1 MSLSFDTRELQSGA
15 AQVQADLPATDPVWL
30 VGDARPT
37 GGVHVEG
44 RLSAAGEGRFY
55 FSGRLSGTVA
65 LECRRCL
72 TGVSTDV
79 SEDVHVLVAPEGDE
93 TTEDDPDV
101 FQYDAGTGRVDL
113 RSAIREAWLLAAP
126 AFVQCREDCKGLC
139 LRCGS
144 DLNAGPCKCTP
155 ATDARWDA
163 LQQARDQFHS

>member
-1 MSLSFDTRELQSGA
+1 MSLSFDTRELESGA
-15 AQVQADLPATDPVWL
+15 AQVQSDLPATDPVW
-30 VGDARPT
+30 VEGDARPT
-37 GGVHVEG
+37 GAVHVEG
-44 RLSAAGEGRFY
+44 RLSAAGDERFY

-101 FQYDAGTGRVDL
+101 FLYDAGTGRVDL
-113 RSAIREAWLLAAP
+113 RPAIREAWLLAVP
-126 AFVQCREDCKGLC
+126 GFVQCREDCKGLC
-139 LRCGS
+139 PRCGN
-144 DLNAGPCKCTP
+144 DLNAGPCECAP

-163 LQQARDQFHS
+163 LQQARDQSQS